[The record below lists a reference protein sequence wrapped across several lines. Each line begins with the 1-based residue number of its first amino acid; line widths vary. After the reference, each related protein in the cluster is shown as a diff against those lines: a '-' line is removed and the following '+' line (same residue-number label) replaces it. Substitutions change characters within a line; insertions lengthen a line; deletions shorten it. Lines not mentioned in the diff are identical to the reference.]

1 MNGIIYA
8 IFVLVPVG
16 IVAFVGFQFLYETY
30 TYFFG
35 EEQPKPIKKPKAQ
48 PPAAILDALT
58 AAQAFFRSED
68 MPDRLFDEAA
78 LKVDRAC
85 ELLGIQGGEE

>member
-1 MNGIIYA
+1 MIYTV
-8 IFVLVPVG
+8 FVFGVIG
-16 IVAFVGFQFLYETY
+16 IVAFVGFQFLYEVEK
-30 TYFFG
+30 YFLA

-48 PPAAILDALT
+48 PPAAILEALT